1 MKKINL
7 NVFGQNVVISG
18 DFGKLT
24 KRIIDKEERVSFVEA
39 VRAYLLTLD
48 SKLSEGKKKI
58 AEQSIMSLFNKE
70 TEDNKTKIKIE
81 KKVEKNKEIAAIK
94 EIATVKTKAKVKK
107 AKIEKSLT
115 AVIADTDVSELDKL
129 RAEIVELRK
138 QLKTDNEKV
147 NTTEKEN
154 RSGREGGGSRWN

>member
-115 AVIADTDVSELDKL
+115 AVIAEGDVSELDRL
-129 RAEIVELRK
+129 RAEVAELRK